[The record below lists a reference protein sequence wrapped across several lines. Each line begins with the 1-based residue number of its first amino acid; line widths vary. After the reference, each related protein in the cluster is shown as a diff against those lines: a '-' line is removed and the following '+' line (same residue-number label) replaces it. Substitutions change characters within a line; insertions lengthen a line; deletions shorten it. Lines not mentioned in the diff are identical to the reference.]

1 MPHLINCDRNTV
13 SWGLVS
19 TLKSG
24 WSPVFAGILVYVG
37 AVSFYDGYLVIRTGD
52 MIRDMEKNPV
62 GLALIDYNGG
72 DPSLFLEAKAA
83 GTLLVLFA
91 LDALNRRSARI
102 ARPVALAVA
111 LFQSG
116 LLVFLETC

>member
-1 MPHLINCDRNTV
+1 MPQLMQCRQNTV

-37 AVSFYDGYLVIRTGD
+37 APFYAGYLVIRTGD

-62 GLALIDYNGG
+62 GLALSTTTAAIRRCSWKPRPRGRSWCCSHSTRSMGG
-72 DPSLFLEAKAA
+72 VRGLHARWRSPSPCFKAA
-83 GTLLVLFA
+83 
-91 LDALNRRSARI
+91 
-102 ARPVALAVA
+102 
-111 LFQSG
+111 
-116 LLVFLETC
+116 C

>member
-83 GTLLVLFA
+83 GTLVVLFA

>member
-1 MPHLINCDRNTV
+1 VPQLMQCLQNTV
-13 SWGLVS
+13 NWGLVS

-83 GTLLVLFA
+83 GTLVVLFA